1 MIRVLWVQAR
11 AQAARLAQYEV
22 HVLVAQPY
30 AQEVSGQPRPQRQ
43 PCMLLDGAELDTVL
57 VNNLLQNAHC
67 TGAPNAVSDAA
78 IISASFS

>member
-1 MIRVLWVQAR
+1 MQAR

-30 AQEVSGQPRPQRQ
+30 TQEVPGQPRPQKQ
-43 PCMLLDGAELDTVL
+43 PRMVLDGAELDTAL

-67 TGAPNAVSDAA
+67 TGAPAAVCHA
-78 IISASFS
+78 IF